1 MVVVVRINRNR
12 GFEWWFDMAGEPVKT
27 EVDFDEVKFVRVD
40 RLPTSE
46 RLKLQEKNIY
56 VGLVKF
62 SIKENSPKEVI
73 DVKQALELPS
83 QIIAREYER

>member
-1 MVVVVRINRNR
+1 
-12 GFEWWFDMAGEPVKT
+12 MAGEPVKT